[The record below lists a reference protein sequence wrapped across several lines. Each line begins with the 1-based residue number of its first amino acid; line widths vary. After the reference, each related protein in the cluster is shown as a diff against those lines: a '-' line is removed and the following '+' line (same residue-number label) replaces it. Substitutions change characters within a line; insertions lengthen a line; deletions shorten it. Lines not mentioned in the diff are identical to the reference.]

1 MPDDLSAPARAES
14 PENCLARF
22 RNPPS
27 KYRSLV
33 FWAWNSRLEEDE
45 ILCQIREMRDAGI
58 GGFFIH
64 SREGLET
71 VYMGESWMRMTRLAA
86 LEARRLGMEA
96 WLYDEDRWPSG
107 TAGGKVPAARGDQAR
122 CKGLTL
128 EVCDGGKTGRE
139 PGEGLLIRYRAR
151 VQGMAILSFHRLEKG
166 ETPEPGE
173 KLLIVRQEVSGKSD
187 WFNGEAPPD
196 NLNPESVR
204 CFIEETHERYK
215 AVVGDL
221 FGTTIPGIFTDEPSL
236 HDRHASFP
244 GNRGW
249 IPWTSGFGDYFLE
262 RRGYD
267 PLDLIPCVYFN
278 GEQSPKIRHD
288 YWRTITERYA
298 ESYSGEIGKWCRENG
313 IAYTG
318 HFLQEDKLGL
328 ASRVNGAVMPHYA
341 HQDVPGI
348 DILCEATD
356 EYLTV
361 KQCSSVARQYGKPA
375 VLSETYGCTGWAFN
389 FEGQKWLGD
398 WQYALG
404 VNRLVKHMALYTLKG
419 CGKRDYPPSFNYNN
433 GRWGNER
440 IIGDYFGRI
449 SSLLMEG
456 VPVRDV
462 VVLHPASS
470 AWSRLGCD
478 PYGNPVRS
486 KERDVPGIN
495 QYGYALND
503 LLKYLSSIHYDYD
516 LGDELLMARDGSIL
530 GSKLVIARAS
540 YRALILPP
548 MDPFFRSTFM
558 ILKEFLDAGGLVIA
572 VRPLPFMLE
581 GENRPEAL
589 ELFRHPNIVIADE
602 FPEIEKLL
610 EARLPRRV
618 SVSGKFRRQDGSIL
632 YLLKD
637 LGEAWV
643 LFLVNNDR
651 HAGHTVDVDLRGIL
665 GDVPP
670 GKALSLLKLDP
681 LSGEAVRLSAPEG
694 ILRENMGQ
702 ADSRLYLIEKKPER
716 AIVTACGTPRAS
728 QTDIFYTSFSPDC
741 TVQRNMPN
749 ALTLD
754 TCCWHLRGGPESEEM
769 ELWQAQAQIREN
781 LGMVQISHNGI
792 PQRYT
797 WIDKAHPQD
806 GTEVSFV
813 FRFNAAW
820 PARGLDLVL
829 EDAEHYR
836 IFLNGSEVL
845 KQKKG
850 WFLDRAFDRIA
861 LPPLR
866 AGENRLELSCAYRN
880 RTQAED
886 IYLIGEIGVD
896 TSRRIVPENKRIRT
910 GDWTLQGYPH
920 YAGSL
925 SYEWSFTYQTAR
937 QTEGEGIRVILK
949 LESFTASAVLVSV
962 NGRRYEMPWK
972 AAAEAD
978 ITEALVIDSENR
990 IAVEVL
996 GSPRNLLGPFHLAQG
1011 ETENTHDAS
1020 FRTRGPEH
1028 TEGYHFH
1035 PYGLYAPPRL
1045 YLRRN

>member
-1 MPDDLSAPARAES
+1 MPGDLSS
-14 PENCLARF
+14 LVWTENLKNYLVRF
-22 RNPPS
+22 RNPAS
-27 KYRSLV
+27 KYRGLV

-45 ILCQIREMRDAGI
+45 LLRQIREMHDAGI

-71 VYMGESWMRMTRLAA
+71 AYMGESWMRMTRLAA

-107 TAGGKVPAARGDQAR
+107 TAGGKVPAMQGDKAR

-128 EVCDGGKTGRE
+128 EVRDDGDTGQK
-139 PGEGLLIRYRAR
+139 PDDGVLICYGAR
-151 VQGMAILSFHRLEKG
+151 VRGMEMLSFHRLEKG
-166 ETPEPGE
+166 ETPEPDE

-204 CFIEETHERYK
+204 YFIEETHERYK
-215 AVVGDL
+215 AIAGDL

-244 GNRGW
+244 RNRGW
-249 IPWTSGFGDYFLE
+249 IPWTTGFGDYFLE

-267 PLDLIPCVYFN
+267 PLELIPCIYFN
-278 GEQSPKIRHD
+278 GEQSSKIRHD
-288 YWRTITERYA
+288 YWRTIAEKYA
-298 ESYSGEIGKWCRENG
+298 ESYSGEIGKWCHENG

-328 ASRVNGAVMPHYA
+328 ASRVNGAIMPHYVY
-341 HQDVPGI
+341 QDVPGI

-361 KQCSSVARQYGKPA
+361 KQCSSIAHQYGKPA

-440 IIGDYFGRI
+440 IVGDYFGRI
-449 SSLLMEG
+449 SSLLLEG
-456 VPVRDV
+456 VPVRDI
-462 VVLHPASS
+462 VVLHPAST

-478 PYGNPVRS
+478 PYGNPVRG
-486 KERDVPGIN
+486 KERDVPGID

-503 LLKYLSSIHYDYD
+503 LLKYLSNIHYDYD
-516 LGDELLMARDGSIL
+516 LGDELLIARDGNVL
-530 GSKLVIARAS
+530 GDTLVIARAS

-548 MDPFFRSTFM
+548 MDTFLRSTFKF
-558 ILKEFLDAGGLVIA
+558 IRKFLDAGGLVIA
-572 VRPLPFMLE
+572 IRPLPFMLE
-581 GENRPEAL
+581 GENQSEVP
-589 ELFRHPNIVIADE
+589 ELFRHPNMVIADE

-618 SVSGKFRRQDGSIL
+618 SISGRFHRQDDSIL

-643 LFLVNNDR
+643 LFLANNDR
-651 HAGHTVDVDLRGIL
+651 HAGHVVDIDLRGIL
-665 GDVPP
+665 ADVSPVFPP
-670 GKALSLLKLDP
+670 GKAVSLLRLDP
-681 LSGEAVRLSAPEG
+681 LSGDAVRLSAPGG
-694 ILRENMGQ
+694 IIRENMGQ
-702 ADSRLYLIEKKPER
+702 TDSRLYLIEKKPER
-716 AIVTACGTPRAS
+716 AIVMAGRIPRAS
-728 QTDIFYTSFSPDC
+728 RRDVFYASFSPDC
-741 TVQRNMPN
+741 MVRRNMPN

-754 TCCWHLRGGPESEEM
+754 ICRWRLRDGPESEEM
-769 ELWQAQAQIREN
+769 EVWQAQAQIRES

-797 WIDKAHPQD
+797 WINKPHPQD

-813 FRFNAAW
+813 FHFDTAW

-829 EDAEHYR
+829 EDAESYR
-836 IFLNGSEVL
+836 IFLNGSEVS

-850 WFLDRAFDRIA
+850 WFLDRAFDRIP
-861 LPPLR
+861 LPPLQ
-866 AGENRLELSCAYRN
+866 AGENRLELFCAYRN
-880 RTQAED
+880 RMQVED
-886 IYLIGEIGVD
+886 IYLTGEIGVD
-896 TSRRIVPENKRIRT
+896 TARRIIPENNHIRT

-925 SYEWSFTYQTAR
+925 SYEWDFLYQTA
-937 QTEGEGIRVILK
+937 GEGVRIILK
-949 LESFTASAVLVSV
+949 LKSFTATAVIVSV
-962 NGRRYEMPWK
+962 NGHRYEMPWK

-978 ITEALVIDSENR
+978 ITDALVTDSENR

-1011 ETENTHDAS
+1011 ETENTHDSS
-1020 FRTRGPEH
+1020 FRTRGLEH
-1028 TEGYHFH
+1028 TAGYYLH

-1045 YLRRN
+1045 YLRS